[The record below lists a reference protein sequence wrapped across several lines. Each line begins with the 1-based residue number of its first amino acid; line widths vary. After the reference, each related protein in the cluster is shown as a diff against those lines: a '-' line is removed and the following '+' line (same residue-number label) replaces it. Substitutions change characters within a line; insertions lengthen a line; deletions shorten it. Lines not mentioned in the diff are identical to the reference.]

1 MTIHSYYRLL
11 ETDPEN
17 LESLLQ
23 GVVLMAEVKTQGAVE
38 AMEVA
43 EASRETEWEKPSFVG
58 DLFLGKLN
66 LDLIHPFPEQ
76 PAADKAEAD
85 GFLAQMERFLAEN
98 VDAEEIDQKGEY
110 DYELFKG
117 FNEMGAWGMKIPKE
131 YGGLGFSATN
141 YNRAI
146 GLVATWCAS
155 SVAWLSAHQSIGV
168 PQPLKL
174 FGTPEQKQKYLPR
187 LAKGAV
193 SAFAL
198 TEPGVGSDPAKMET
212 RATPTADGT
221 GWILNGEKLW
231 CTNGLKAEIIV
242 VMAQTPPKVVNGKE
256 KKQISAFI
264 LEMDTPG
271 VEIAHRCQFM
281 GLRGI
286 GNVLIKFSNVFVPKE
301 NLLWGEGLGLKL
313 ALITLNTGRL
323 TIPAGCAAGGRRML
337 EIAREWVNER
347 VQWGAP
353 IGKHEAVA
361 AKLGWMASHTMAMEA
376 IVWLTSGL
384 ADRGDVD
391 LRLEAAMAKLFNT
404 EVAWQCVDHLV
415 QIRGGRG
422 YETATSLKA
431 RGEKAHPVERIMRD
445 MRINRIFEGTSE
457 IQHLFIAREAVDPHM
472 KRGYKIL
479 LPETPTGEKLSAAAK
494 AGAFYA
500 TWYPSRY
507 MGWSRFP
514 KYGDFGRLQTHVGY
528 LERQSRHLSRSIFHA
543 MMRFQAKLE
552 RKQMVLFRIVDIGT
566 DLFAMAATISYAA
579 MLDKQGQ
586 KNALELADLF
596 CREARVRIDQTFRTL
611 FDNHDDLQYKVVQKM
626 MKGEYEWLEGSLV
639 QPVVPT
645 AEQVEEA
652 IRKLA

>member
-1 MTIHSYYRLL
+1 
-11 ETDPEN
+11 
-17 LESLLQ
+17 
-23 GVVLMAEVKTQGAVE
+23 MAEVKTQGAVE

-58 DLFLGKLN
+58 DLFLGNLN

-76 PAADKAEAD
+76 PQSDKAEAD
-85 GFLAQMERFLAEN
+85 EFLKKMERFLAEH
-98 VDAEEIDQKGEY
+98 VDADKIDADGEY
-110 DYELFKG
+110 DYSLFDG
-117 FNEMGAWGMKIPKE
+117 FNQLGAWGMKIPKE

-146 GLVATWCAS
+146 GLVATWCGS

-174 FGTPEQKQKYLPR
+174 FGTEEQKRKYLPR
-187 LAKGAV
+187 LAHGAI

-212 RATPTADGT
+212 RAVPTADGK
-221 GWILNGEKLW
+221 GWILNGQKLW
-231 CTNGLKAEIIV
+231 CTNGLKAEVIV
-242 VMAQTPPKVVNGKE
+242 VMAQTPPKVVKGKE

-264 LEMDTPG
+264 LETNTPG

-286 GNVLIKFSNVFVPKE
+286 GNVLINFKDVYIPKE

-323 TIPAGCAAGGRRML
+323 TIPAGCAAGARRML
-337 EIAREWVNER
+337 EIAQEWANER

-361 AKLGWMASHTMAMEA
+361 AKIAWMASHTFAMEA

-404 EVAWQCVDHLV
+404 EVAWTCVDHLV

-422 YETATSLKA
+422 YETAESLRG
-431 RGEKAHPVERIMRD
+431 RGEKGYPVERIMRD

-472 KRGYKIL
+472 KRGFKIL
-479 LPETPTGEKLSAAAK
+479 LPETPMGEKMAAAAK
-494 AGAFYA
+494 AGAHYA
-500 TWYPSRY
+500 TWYPTRY
-507 MGWSRFP
+507 VGWSRFP
-514 KYGDFGRLQTHVGY
+514 KFSEFGKLSGHMGFI
-528 LERQSRHLSRSIFHA
+528 ERQSRHLSRSIFHA
-543 MMRFQAKLE
+543 MMRYQAKLE

-566 DLFAMAATISYAA
+566 DLFAMAASISYAT
-579 MLDKQGQ
+579 MLAKKGGDQ
-586 KNALELADLF
+586 KNAIELADVF
-596 CREARVRIDQTFRTL
+596 CREARMRIETNFRYL
-611 FDNHDDLQYKVVQKM
+611 FTDHDDAAYKLVLKIL
-626 MKGEYEWLEGSLV
+626 KGEYDWVKGDLV
-639 QPVVPT
+639 EPMMPS
-645 AEQVEEA
+645 VEELETIVA
-652 IRKLA
+652 KLA

>member
-1 MTIHSYYRLL
+1 
-11 ETDPEN
+11 
-17 LESLLQ
+17 
-23 GVVLMAEVKTQGAVE
+23 MAETKTQGAVE

-58 DLFLGKLN
+58 QLFLGN
-66 LDLIHPFPEQ
+66 LDVDLIHPFPEQ
-76 PAADKAEAD
+76 PAADKSEAD
-85 GFLAQMERFLAEN
+85 DFLAKLERFLAEN
-98 VDAEEIDQKGEY
+98 VDADEIDRKGEY
-110 DYELFKG
+110 DYSLFDG
-117 FNEMGAWGMKIPKE
+117 FAQLGAWGMKIPKE

-146 GLVATWCAS
+146 GLVATWCGS

-174 FGTPEQKQKYLPR
+174 FGTEEQKKKYLPR
-187 LAKGAV
+187 LAKGAI

-212 RATPTADGT
+212 TARPSPDGK

-231 CTNGLKAEIIV
+231 CTNGLKAEVIV
-242 VMAQTPPKVVNGKE
+242 VMAQTPPKVVKGKE

-271 VEIAHRCQFM
+271 VEISHRCQFM

-286 GNVLIKFSNVFVPKE
+286 GNVLIKFKDVFIPKE

-323 TIPAGCAAGGRRML
+323 TIPSGCAAGGRRML
-337 EIAREWVNER
+337 QIAQDWVNER

-353 IGKHEAVA
+353 IGKHEAIA
-361 AKLGWMASHTMAMEA
+361 SKLAWMASHTLAMEA

-404 EVAWQCVDHLV
+404 EVAWQCADHLV

-431 RGEKAHPVERIMRD
+431 RGEKAYPVERILRD

-479 LPETPTGEKLSAAAK
+479 LPETPVGEKMSAAAK

-500 TWYPSRY
+500 AWYPSRY
-507 MGWSRFP
+507 LGWSRKP
-514 KYGDFGRLQTHVGY
+514 AYGAFGKLSGQMAYV
-528 LERQSRHLSRSIFHA
+528 ERSSRHLSRSIFHA

-566 DLFAMAATISYAA
+566 DLFAMAATISYATMLAKKGGEHANA
-579 MLDKQGQ
+579 MD
-586 KNALELADLF
+586 LAEVF
-596 CREARVRIDQTFRTL
+596 CAEARARIEFNFKHL
-611 FDNHDDLQYKVVQKM
+611 FDNHDEKAYKVVQQF
-626 MKGEYEWLEGSLV
+626 MKGDYDWLQGDL
-639 QPVVPT
+639 
-645 AEQVEEA
+645 VEESELQPTPEA
-652 IRKLA
+652 IEAAISRM